1 VPPARTPRASLGFPT
16 RVVGD
21 DGPAVAKKKIAE
33 RDEDVARRAERLL
46 LGAARA
52 RPRETRTRGGEDARK
67 LLGIHALVFV
77 FVFVFISV
85 MSRYVTIRNV
95 VAAFAFEYPPERVQ
109 RGSSRVALAVQAL
122 AGDDDAT
129 RQRRGKQLLVLF
141 LVFSRT
147 NNANNALR
155 WFLQWF
161 VRFEIQA

>member
-1 VPPARTPRASLGFPT
+1 MPPARTPRASLGFPT

-52 RPRETRTRGGEDARK
+52 RPRETRTRSGEDASE
-67 LLGIHALVFV
+67 LLGIHALVTE
-77 FVFVFISV
+77 IAIPN
-85 MSRYVTIRNV
+85 SRYVTIVV
-95 VAAFAFEYPPERVQ
+95 VAAFALEYPPERVQ

-129 RQRRGKQLLVLF
+129 RQRRGKQRVPF
-141 LVFSRT
+141 LVF
-147 NNANNALR
+147 
-155 WFLQWF
+155 
-161 VRFEIQA
+161 